1 MVCICNCWSSNSR
14 VLTVFR
20 MESDKCMANTYGSQ
34 KTSIEIH
41 NEDGNGAG
49 ATVSSKYFEFA

>member
-49 ATVSSKYFEFA
+49 ATVSSKYF